1 MRGHGCSAANMFC
14 LLPTSS
20 RLSRSL
26 CGSPQLE
33 EAARFE
39 AERGEELRKLQRD
52 RRVLEKQSRA
62 ILKMP
67 TKQSK
72 EEVAAVEVRG
82 ECLLDGAEL
91 CGRPLAGMEPLSMLE
106 EQGLVSLRA
115 LIRHA

>member
-1 MRGHGCSAANMFC
+1 M
-14 LLPTSS
+14 
-20 RLSRSL
+20 
-26 CGSPQLE
+26 
-33 EAARFE
+33 
-39 AERGEELRKLQRD
+39 
-52 RRVLEKQSRA
+52 LEKQSRA

-72 EEVAAVEVRG
+72 EVAAVEVRG

-91 CGRPLAGMEPLSMLE
+91 CWRPLAGMEPLSMLE

>member
-1 MRGHGCSAANMFC
+1 MFC

-20 RLSRSL
+20 RLPRSL

-82 ECLLDGAEL
+82 SACRGARCSCVVLLVPGGWHGSTA
-91 CGRPLAGMEPLSMLE
+91 CWRN
-106 EQGLVSLRA
+106 RA
-115 LIRHA
+115 WFP